1 MKKYL
6 ISLFLAFFLISCA
19 QIQGMTEKTEE
30 YGTKNERERVIAKKT
45 DERDMKL
52 PDGSTILGGDNGFSL
67 GGIFGNDSSF
77 SNLGADSLTFSVALD
92 KVSFMPLLS
101 VDSLSGVV
109 ITDWYSL
116 DEGRSR
122 IKLNIRVIDQEMTDE
137 SLMVSLFSQTLDNGL
152 WIDNG
157 VNQKQSLK
165 IKESILSSARA
176 LKIASE
182 L

>member
-6 ISLFLAFFLISCA
+6 ISLFLAIFLTSCA
-19 QIQGMTEKTEE
+19 QIQGITEKTEE
-30 YGTKNERERVIAKKT
+30 YGTENERERVLSKKIE
-45 DERDMKL
+45 ERDVKL
-52 PDGSTILGGDNGFSL
+52 PEGSSILDGDTGFSL
-67 GGIFGNDSSF
+67 GGIFGNGNSS
-77 SNLGADSLTFSVALD
+77 SNIGADSLTFSVALD
-92 KVSFMPLLS
+92 KISFMPLLS